1 MLPKRTTAEEDAFVR
16 SFYDDADSALL
27 VTAVEEALAAGRP
40 RLAAR
45 LVGLLETPEGEEI
58 SPTLARAKQAA
69 RFLVIAPESNSDLI
83 EAFDEAWDS
92 ARRKKVRALVRRMQD
107 RRTTKP
113 ARRRPKRR
121 RDW

>member
-1 MLPKRTTAEEDAFVR
+1 MLPKRTTAEEDAFLR

-45 LVGLLETPEGEEI
+45 LVGLLPEGEEI
-58 SPTLARAKQAA
+58 SPTLARATQAA

-92 ARRKKVRALVRRMQD
+92 ARRKKVRSMVRRMQD

-121 RDW
+121 RDG